1 MSRDP
6 RVRIADGHKA
16 AVLIE
21 RTLDE
26 FVTDQT
32 ELFFECMSK
41 AGKMAK
47 KDVINASPKGPKGYA
62 KGWAIRTKRE
72 KFGIN
77 VLIYNKTHPSLTHL
91 LEKSHLISNGTKR
104 IYGETSPGHGQ
115 VIHIKPA
122 RDKAEE
128 YLLDLLMERLL

>member
-6 RVRIADGHKA
+6 RVRVVDGHKA
-16 AVLIE
+16 AELIG
-21 RTLDE
+21 RTLEEFQKDE
-26 FVTDQT
+26 T

-47 KDVINASPKGPKGYA
+47 KDVISASPKGPKDYA
-62 KGWAIRTKRE
+62 KGWSIRTKRE

-77 VLIYNKTHPSLTHL
+77 VLIFNKTHPGLTHL

-104 IYGETSPGHGQ
+104 VFGETSPGHGQ

>member
-26 FVTDQT
+26 FATDQT

-62 KGWAIRTKRE
+62 KGWTIRTKRE

-91 LEKSHLISNGTKR
+91 LEKSHFIANKKGT
-104 IYGETSPGHGQ
+104 YGRTGPGHGQ